1 MTHRQKAERETPMT
15 TMTLTT
21 TKPAAPRQE
30 TATRPHTPCTQAP
43 RTERRWFKVE
53 GKLECR
59 WVEV

>member
-1 MTHRQKAERETPMT
+1 MT

-43 RTERRWFKVE
+43 RMERRWFKVE